1 MNKKSKVAVA
11 GVATV
16 ALVGGT
22 LAYWGSSS
30 TINNPFST
38 KSYEGETV
46 EKFNPKEGDGW
57 EPGGKV
63 DKQVTVKNTGDY
75 PIYARVRFSE
85 TWTRDGKEIST
96 KYPMWS
102 TTIDEE
108 SADNKWSYNQNFF
121 PGEDTGDTIKPDGDL
136 SAVYKDLNLK
146 EAAGTEDTS
155 EDVDWIQGN
164 DGWYYSD
171 LIPENGKTEEL
182 LKYVRLLKGADMG
195 TYEDVNWVS
204 LDGENWEKGSLT
216 VTKNAD
222 GTQTVTIDYENP
234 KRMDEVITDP
244 NQDVY
249 QKVETT
255 LKSGEEG
262 FANADYTLTIITQL
276 CQSIKNGDGT
286 VSPSNW
292 TISTAPGV

>member
-11 GVATV
+11 GVAAV
-16 ALVGGT
+16 ALIGGT
-22 LAYWGSSS
+22 LAYWSSSS

-63 DKQVTVKNTGDY
+63 DKQVTVNNTGDY
-75 PIYARVRFSE
+75 SIFARVRFEE
-85 TWTRDGKEIST
+85 TWVR
-96 KYPMWS
+96 
-102 TTIDEE
+102 
-108 SADNKWSYNQNFF
+108 
-121 PGEDTGDTIKPDGDL
+121 GEDTLSGYPMYSNTKEDGTTLNELFFPKTSTSNPIGGESVVYKEINSASEDWIKGSDGYFYSKEIKPGESTD
-136 SAVYKDLNLK
+136 A
-146 EAAGTEDTS
+146 
-155 EDVDWIQGN
+155 
-164 DGWYYSD
+164 
-171 LIPENGKTEEL
+171 L
-182 LKYVRLLKGADMG
+182 LKSVTLLPGTNMG

-286 VSPSNW
+286 VSPSDW